1 MADMTQSVDLDSTI
15 AALQSGIT
23 SLPPEVAVSA
33 IESWQSQLQGTE
45 IAETLGQLKMAL
57 DGSGTGSSSL
67 GQILSDLGSQTATAA
82 GTTSGDAMSKLQQL
96 GQLLSQAGS
105 SLT

>member
-1 MADMTQSVDLDSTI
+1 MADMTQTVDLDSTI

-23 SLPPEVAVSA
+23 SLPPEAAIST

-45 IAETLGQLKMAL
+45 IA
-57 DGSGTGSSSL
+57 GSSSI
-67 GQILSDLGSQTATAA
+67 GEVLSDLGAQTSSAA
-82 GTTSGDAMSKLQQL
+82 GTATGDAMSKLQQL

>member
-1 MADMTQSVDLDSTI
+1 MADMTQTVDLDSTI

-23 SLPPEVAVSA
+23 SLPPEAAISA

-45 IAETLGQLKMAL
+45 IAETLGELKMAL
-57 DGSGTGSSSL
+57 DGSSTSNSSISE
-67 GQILSDLGSQTATAA
+67 ILSDLGTQTASAGGTA
-82 GTTSGDAMSKLQQL
+82 SGDAASKLQQL

-105 SLT
+105 SLK

>member
-1 MADMTQSVDLDSTI
+1 MADMTQTVDLDSTI

-23 SLPPEVAVSA
+23 SLPPEAAISA

-45 IAETLGQLKMAL
+45 IAETLGELKMAL
-57 DGSGTGSSSL
+57 DGGSSSSTPVSE
-67 GQILSDLGSQTATAA
+67 ILSDLGSQTTAAA
-82 GTTSGDAMSKLQQL
+82 GTVTGDAMSKLQQL